1 MKRDA
6 WYAAI
11 AAAGLCSAA
20 ALYGLITAPSIADPN
35 ITLARP
41 KLTASLPSPPTPS
54 LNEETLA
61 NAQTILRESD
71 PFVARAEGGSS
82 TALSLV
88 KPKLGAPVQ
97 FSVPDEAGAVATVAP
112 APATPPTLQ
121 PQAAIPQAPVPQ
133 GTPTPPPTSGS
144 LTLRGVFP
152 SPTGGRA
159 LVAMP
164 DGQVVSV
171 GVGGIVGGWRVLQIQ
186 QGAIRLGRGQR
197 AILLAMPR

>member
-20 ALYGLITAPSIADPN
+20 ALYGLITAPSIADPDV
-35 ITLARP
+35 TLSRS
-41 KLTASLPSPPTPS
+41 KLTASLPSPPKPS
-54 LNEETLA
+54 LNKETLA

-71 PFVARAEGGSS
+71 PFVARAESS
-82 TALSLV
+82 SGNTLSLV
-88 KPKLGAPVQ
+88 KPKLGAPVR
-97 FSVPDEAGAVATVAP
+97 FSVPDEPGSVATVAP
-112 APATPPTLQ
+112 APPPTLQ
-121 PQAAIPQAPVPQ
+121 PQATIPQAPVPQ
-133 GTPTPPPTSGS
+133 GTTPPPANGS

-171 GVGGIVGGWRVLQIQ
+171 GVGGVVGGWRVLQIQ